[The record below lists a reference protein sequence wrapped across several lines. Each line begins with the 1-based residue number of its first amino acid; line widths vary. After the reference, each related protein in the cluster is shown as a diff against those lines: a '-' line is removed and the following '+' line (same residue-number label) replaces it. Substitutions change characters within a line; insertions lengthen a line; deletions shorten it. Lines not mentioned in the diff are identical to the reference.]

1 MTAANIL
8 GSMNKDGSRHII
20 HPADVKGRW
29 TTARRI
35 AFGVLIA
42 IYVAGPLIP
51 VGGHPMIQLDV
62 EHRRFFLFGST
73 FNSQDFWMVLLL
85 ALSFAFGLL
94 LVTAWRGRV
103 WCGWACP
110 QTVFLEGLYRPIER
124 FFDGP
129 RERRIRLASEPMSVG
144 KFARRLGKYSVF
156 FVISAA
162 IAHTATALFVSPK
175 ELFAMITEGPRLH
188 LEAFGL
194 TSGFTAILMFNFTW
208 FREQFCVVLC
218 PYGRLQS
225 VLHDKSSI
233 TIAYREARGEPRG
246 KLGQAAGACI
256 DCNRCVAVCPTG
268 IDIRNGLQME
278 CIACTQCIDACD
290 EMMDKVKRPRG
301 LIDFASQHELKGEPR
316 KTLRPRLLVY
326 AGLMLVALTTLGVS
340 LGTRTPFEA
349 NIFRPRGAMPF
360 VVDGDEV
367 RNPFEVHVFNK
378 NPGRAAFTLE
388 VVGAPSEAKVIVGTP
403 RVELESLTDAH
414 VPVSISIP
422 RKVLAGPQVELQLK
436 VTDETNGV
444 TKVLPVRFLGR

>member
-188 LEAFGL
+188 LEWGRFQLAAQL
-194 TSGFTAILMFNFTW
+194 TAVLSLALLTPSGAPSNPQPPSTHLEAGAA
-208 FREQFCVVLC
+208 VGV
-218 PYGRLQS
+218 
-225 VLHDKSSI
+225 
-233 TIAYREARGEPRG
+233 EARW
-246 KLGQAAGACI
+246 
-256 DCNRCVAVCPTG
+256 
-268 IDIRNGLQME
+268 
-278 CIACTQCIDACD
+278 
-290 EMMDKVKRPRG
+290 
-301 LIDFASQHELKGEPR
+301 
-316 KTLRPRLLVY
+316 
-326 AGLMLVALTTLGVS
+326 ALTPHLALFLGVS
-340 LGTRTPFEA
+340 ATLPIRGVRPTVGLEPAGQAQIEA
-349 NIFRPRGAMPF
+349 AYPWL
-360 VVDGDEV
+360 
-367 RNPFEVHVFNK
+367 
-378 NPGRAAFTLE
+378 AATGGL
-388 VVGAPSEAKVIVGTP
+388 SWMI
-403 RVELESLTDAH
+403 R
-414 VPVSISIP
+414 
-422 RKVLAGPQVELQLK
+422 
-436 VTDETNGV
+436 
-444 TKVLPVRFLGR
+444 